1 MGGSPEYPWVVK
13 KQVFVRLVR
22 GEPANRLAIEYG
34 LANRTIQR
42 WCLWA
47 GLEFRRGYHGGLSTV
62 VDMESTTKPGARYHR
77 LSVGDRAFIEAGL
90 SMDPPMGVRQIAA
103 RLQVA
108 ASTVSREIAR
118 GSTRISAAQK
128 RYCAELAQH
137 QTMRIRRRPRARKLD
152 EPRLRGH
159 VIRRLNR
166 GFSPE
171 QVAGDLRRCFPA
183 RKEMQISHETIYQ
196 GLYVQGRGA
205 LAQELKVE
213 KALRSGRTHR
223 VPASKLPAR
232 SKRPWVEGARL
243 VDRPAEVTDRAV
255 PGHWE
260 GDLVVG
266 PQRSGLVTLVERSTR
281 FALIGR
287 LPGTKDSTTVIEVLT
302 RLIQDLPEQMR
313 QTLTWDQGPEMALHP
328 RFTLATGCK
337 VFFCDPHSPWQR
349 GANENLNRLIRDF
362 YPKGTD
368 FNTIT
373 DEHIGQ
379 MQLLLNTR
387 PRKTLDF
394 QTPIEALN
402 KKIRAVALT
411 P

>member
-1 MGGSPEYPWVVK
+1 
-13 KQVFVRLVR
+13 
-22 GEPANRLAIEYG
+22 
-34 LANRTIQR
+34 
-42 WCLWA
+42 
-47 GLEFRRGYHGGLSTV
+47 
-62 VDMESTTKPGARYHR
+62 
-77 LSVGDRAFIEAGL
+77 
-90 SMDPPMGVRQIAA
+90 
-103 RLQVA
+103 
-108 ASTVSREIAR
+108 
-118 GSTRISAAQK
+118 
-128 RYCAELAQH
+128 
-137 QTMRIRRRPRARKLD
+137 
-152 EPRLRGH
+152 
-159 VIRRLNR
+159 
-166 GFSPE
+166 
-171 QVAGDLRRCFPA
+171 
-183 RKEMQISHETIYQ
+183 MQISHETIYQ

-205 LAQELKVE
+205 LRQELRVE

-260 GDLVVG
+260 GDLVIG
-266 PQRSGLVTLVERSTR
+266 PQRSGLVTLIERSTR

-313 QTLTWDQGPEMALHP
+313 QTLTWDQGSEMALHP

-373 DEHIGQ
+373 DEQIEY

-394 QTPIEALN
+394 QRPIEALN